1 MSSRKQTQEQIK
13 DLESQIK
20 KLKNRMKEYDDADID
35 ELAKS
40 LNGALMFCE
49 DEYFI
54 NVRVKREGDIVEF
67 NSDWLVINRP
77 YSLPQVAKH
86 NPYGCA
92 NGSYTDAKEVLDMVK
107 KGTMRVISDSKEIK
121 EIIDKS
127 IYGYDLA
134 DNAIRMAMMCQKPT
148 IGGKLTQVTPQNA
161 AAKMLDLN
169 GTLFHKKDKWN
180 DRYLFFRVI
189 DVGDGS
195 LFIKPYYLEFG
206 RREKDSSDLP
216 ESSVGAVLNVYV
228 SPIDKR
234 NNGLD
239 KKLKSAV
246 KWINTLI
253 DDFTPV
259 TWDELNERMAD
270 IRKREINDR
279 LYAANGLIKKITQKR
294 K

>member
-1 MSSRKQTQEQIK
+1 MSSRKQTQAQIK

-20 KLKNRMKEYDDADID
+20 KLKSRMKEYDDADID

-40 LNGALMFCE
+40 LNGALLFCE

-54 NVRVKREGDIVEF
+54 NVRVKRDGDVVKF
-67 NSDWLVINRP
+67 KSDWLVINRP
-77 YSLPQVAKH
+77 FSLPQVAKN

-107 KGTMRVISDSKEIK
+107 KGTMRVISDTKEIK

-134 DNAIRMAMMCQKPT
+134 DNAIRMAMLCQKPT

-161 AAKMLDLN
+161 AEKLLGLN
-169 GTLFHKKDKWN
+169 GTLYHKKDKWN
-180 DRYLFFRVI
+180 DRYLFFRVLDI
-189 DVGDGS
+189 GDGS
-195 LFIKPYYLEFG
+195 VFIKPYYLEFN
-206 RREKDSSDLP
+206 RCEKDSSDLP
-216 ESSVGAVLNVYV
+216 EARVGAVLNVHV

-246 KWINTLI
+246 KWVNSEI
-253 DDFTPV
+253 DDSTPV
-259 TWDELNERMAD
+259 NWDELTERMAD
-270 IRKREINDR
+270 IRKYEINDR
-279 LYAANGLIKKITQKR
+279 LYATNGLIKLITQKR

>member
-1 MSSRKQTQEQIK
+1 MSSRKQTQEEIK
-13 DLESQIK
+13 ALESKIK
-20 KLKNRMKEYDDADID
+20 KLKSQMKEYDDADLD
-35 ELAKS
+35 EFAKS

-54 NVRVKREGDIVEF
+54 NVRVTRDGDMVKF
-67 NSDWLVINRP
+67 KSDWLVINRP
-77 YSLPQVAKH
+77 FSLPQVAKR

-92 NGSYTDAKEVLDMVK
+92 NGTYTDAKEVLDMVK
-107 KGTMRVISDSKEIK
+107 KGEMRVISDPKEIK
-121 EIIDKS
+121 EVIDKS

-134 DNAIRMAMMCQKPT
+134 DNAIRISMLCQKPS

-161 AAKMLDLN
+161 AEKLLSLN
-169 GTLFHKKDKWN
+169 GTLYHKKDKWN
-180 DRYLFFRVI
+180 DRYTFFRVL

-195 LFIKPYYLEFG
+195 VVIKSYYIEFS

-216 ESSVGAVLNVYV
+216 DASFSAVLNVRV

-239 KKLKSAV
+239 KELKSAI
-246 KWINTLI
+246 KWVNNEI
-253 DDFTPV
+253 DDATPV
-259 TWDELNERMAD
+259 NWDELTERMSD
-270 IRKREINDR
+270 IRKHEINDR
-279 LYAANGLIKKITQKR
+279 LYATNGLIKLITQKR

>member
-1 MSSRKQTQEQIK
+1 
-13 DLESQIK
+13 
-20 KLKNRMKEYDDADID
+20 MKEYDAADID

-40 LNGALMFCE
+40 LNGALLFCE

-54 NVRVKREGDIVEF
+54 NASVERDGDAVKF
-67 NSDWLVINRP
+67 KSDWLVINRP
-77 YSLPQVAKH
+77 YSLPQVAKW

-92 NGSYTDAKEVLDMVK
+92 NGIYTDAKEVLDMVK
-107 KGTMRVISDSKEIK
+107 KGMMRVISDPKEIK

-134 DNAIRMAMMCQKPT
+134 DNTIRMAMLCQKPT
-148 IGGKLTQVTPQNA
+148 IGGKLTQVTPKNVA
-161 AAKMLDLN
+161 EKLLGLA
-169 GTLFHKKDKWN
+169 GTLYHKKDKWS
-180 DRYLFFRVI
+180 DRYLFFRVL

-195 LFIKPYYLEFG
+195 VFIKPYTLEFV
-206 RREKDSSDLP
+206 RRETDSSDLP
-216 ESSVGAVLNVYV
+216 EFGFGAVFNVYV

-246 KWINTLI
+246 KAINTLI
-253 DDFTPV
+253 DDSTPV
-259 TWDELNERMAD
+259 TWDELTERMAD
-270 IRKREINDR
+270 IRKHEINDR
-279 LYAANGLIKKITQKR
+279 LYATNGLIKLITQKR

>member
-1 MSSRKQTQEQIK
+1 MSSRKQTQEEIK
-13 DLESQIK
+13 ALESKIK
-20 KLKNRMKEYDDADID
+20 KLQSQMKEYDDADLD
-35 ELAKS
+35 EFVKS

-54 NVRVKREGDIVEF
+54 NVRVKRDGDLVKF
-67 NSDWLVINRP
+67 KSDWLVINRP
-77 YSLPQVAKH
+77 FSLPQVAKN

-92 NGSYTDAKEVLDMVK
+92 DGTYTDAKQVLDMVK
-107 KGTMRVISDSKEIK
+107 KGEMRVISDPKEIK
-121 EIIDKS
+121 EVIDKS

-134 DNAIRMAMMCQKPT
+134 DNAIRMAMLCQKPT

-161 AAKMLDLN
+161 AEKLLGLN
-169 GTLFHKKDKWN
+169 GTLYHEKDKWN
-180 DRYLFFRVI
+180 DRYMFFRVL

-195 LFIKPYYLEFG
+195 VFIKPYFLDFE
-206 RREKDSSDLP
+206 RRQKDSSDLP
-216 ESSVGAVLNVYV
+216 EASVGSVLNVSV
-228 SPIDKR
+228 SPIDRR

-253 DDFTPV
+253 DGSTPV
-259 TWDELNERMAD
+259 NWDELTERMTD
-270 IRKREINDR
+270 IRKHEINDR
-279 LYAANGLIKKITQKR
+279 LYATNGLIKLITQKR

>member
-13 DLESQIK
+13 ELESKIN
-20 KLKNRMKEYDDADID
+20 KLKSQMKEYDDADID

-40 LNGALMFCE
+40 LNGALLFCE

-54 NVRVKREGDIVEF
+54 NVRVKRDGDLVTF
-67 NSDWLVINRP
+67 KSDWLVLNRP
-77 YSLPQVAKH
+77 FSLPQVAKR

-92 NGSYTDAKEVLDMVK
+92 NGSYTDAKEVLNMVK

-134 DNAIRMAMMCQKPT
+134 DNAIRMAMLCQKPT
-148 IGGKLTQVTPQNA
+148 IGGKLTQVTPKNVA
-161 AAKMLDLN
+161 EKLLDLN
-169 GTLFHKKDKWN
+169 GTLYHKKDKWN
-180 DRYLFFRVI
+180 DLYLFFRVL

-195 LFIKPYYLEFG
+195 VFIKPYYLEFN

-216 ESSVGAVLNVYV
+216 EASVGAVLNVSV

-234 NNGLD
+234 NNGLGAT
-239 KKLKSAV
+239 LKSAI
-246 KWINTLI
+246 KDINNLI
-253 DDFTPV
+253 DDYTPV
-259 TWDELNERMAD
+259 KWDELTERMTD
-270 IRKREINDR
+270 IRKHEINDR
-279 LYAANGLIKKITQKR
+279 LYAMNGLIELITQKR

>member
-13 DLESQIK
+13 DLESKIK
-20 KLKNRMKEYDDADID
+20 KLKSQMKAYDDADLD
-35 ELAKS
+35 EFSKS
-40 LNGALMFCE
+40 LNGALLFCE

-54 NVRVKREGDIVEF
+54 NVRVKMDGDIVKF
-67 NSDWLVINRP
+67 QSDWLVINRP
-77 YSLPQVAKH
+77 FSLPQLAKS

-92 NGSYTDAKEVLDMVK
+92 NGSYTDAKAVLDMVK
-107 KGTMRVISDSKEIK
+107 KGTMRVISDPKEIK

-134 DNAIRMAMMCQKPT
+134 DNAIRMAMLCQKPT

-161 AAKMLDLN
+161 AEKLLSLN
-169 GTLFHKKDKWN
+169 RTLYHKKDKWN
-180 DRYLFFRVI
+180 DRYTFFRVL

-195 LFIKPYYLEFG
+195 VFIKPYYLEFN

-216 ESSVGAVLNVYV
+216 EASIGAVLNVHV

-234 NNGLD
+234 NNGLE
-239 KKLKSAV
+239 KKLKSAI
-246 KWINTLI
+246 KWVNNEI
-253 DDFTPV
+253 DDSTPV
-259 TWDELNERMAD
+259 NWDELTERMTD
-270 IRKREINDR
+270 IRKYEINDR
-279 LYAANGLIKKITQKR
+279 LYATNGLIKLITQKR

>member
-1 MSSRKQTQEQIK
+1 MSSRTQTQKQIK
-13 DLESQIK
+13 DLESKIK
-20 KLKNRMKEYDDADID
+20 KLKSQMKEYDDADLD
-35 ELAKS
+35 EFAKS

-54 NVRVKREGDIVEF
+54 NVRVTRDGDMVKF
-67 NSDWLVINRP
+67 KSDWLVINRP
-77 YSLPQVAKH
+77 FSLPQVAKR

-92 NGSYTDAKEVLDMVK
+92 NGTYTDAKEVLDMVK
-107 KGTMRVISDSKEIK
+107 KGEMRVISDPKEIK
-121 EIIDKS
+121 EVIDKS

-134 DNAIRMAMMCQKPT
+134 DNAIRMAMLCQKPT
-148 IGGKLTQVTPQNA
+148 IGGKLTQVTPQNVA
-161 AAKMLDLN
+161 EKLLNLN
-169 GTLFHKKDKWN
+169 GTLYHKKDKWN
-180 DRYLFFRVI
+180 DRYLFFRI
-189 DVGDGS
+189 LDVGDGS
-195 LFIKPYYLEFG
+195 VFIKPYYLEFE

-216 ESSVGAVLNVYV
+216 EASVGAVLNVSV

-253 DDFTPV
+253 DDSTPV
-259 TWDELNERMAD
+259 NWDELTERMTD
-270 IRKREINDR
+270 IRKHEINDR
-279 LYAANGLIKKITQKR
+279 LYATNGLIKLITQKR

>member
-1 MSSRKQTQEQIK
+1 MSSRKQTQEEIK
-13 DLESQIK
+13 ALESKIQ
-20 KLKNRMKEYDDADID
+20 KLKSQMKEYDDADLD
-35 ELAKS
+35 EFAKS

-54 NVRVKREGDIVEF
+54 NVRVTRDGAMVKF
-67 NSDWLVINRP
+67 KSDWLVINRP
-77 YSLPQVAKH
+77 FSLPQVAKR

-92 NGSYTDAKEVLDMVK
+92 NGTYTDAKEVLDMVK
-107 KGTMRVISDSKEIK
+107 KGEMRVISDPKEIK
-121 EIIDKS
+121 EVIDKS

-134 DNAIRMAMMCQKPT
+134 DNAIRMAMLCQKPT

-161 AAKMLDLN
+161 AEKLLGLN
-169 GTLFHKKDKWN
+169 GTLYHTKDKWN
-180 DRYLFFRVI
+180 DRYLFFRVL

-195 LFIKPYYLEFG
+195 VFIKPYYLDFN

-216 ESSVGAVLNVYV
+216 EASVGAVLNVSV

-246 KWINTLI
+246 RWINTLI
-253 DDFTPV
+253 DDSTPV
-259 TWDELNERMAD
+259 NWDDLTERMTD
-270 IRKREINDR
+270 IRKHEINDR
-279 LYAANGLIKKITQKR
+279 LYATNGLIKLITQKR